1 MRRLFVLAIFLW
13 QSLFL
18 GFHAEAAE
26 RIALIVGNGDY
37 QNAPRLPNPINDATD
52 VAAAFERLG
61 FSVQLIKNGT
71 FDAMRRSLLSFA
83 QHVPS
88 ADIAVVY
95 FAGHGMEIRDENWL
109 IPVDAELKVD
119 FSAGQEA
126 ISLGS
131 ILPIASKARKLG
143 LVILDAC
150 RDNPFGR
157 QMQMSQPGRALAPR
171 GLVAVDPPNSVLV
184 AFAAKH
190 GTTAND
196 GQERN
201 SPFTTALLHNL
212 EIPGLEISYLFRN
225 VHDEVVSSTGRQ
237 QEPYVYGTLSK
248 EPIYLKAPP
257 PTAASPAAEA
267 ARAWD
272 ALKETTS
279 PDILQKFVDRYGAT
293 IYGDL
298 ARERLVAMGRDRIA
312 AATAAP
318 APPVVPSKMANREE
332 PTTQKATS
340 DDDRTITRYN
350 GTWNFDMTGRSQRC
364 PPGHRSV
371 SVHNGAVSGSG
382 ARMKIATNGDL
393 SGHWNIGGLV
403 DEEFSGR
410 MSSDARGSGSWR
422 NNFGCSG
429 GWTMSR

>member
-157 QMQMSQPGRALAPR
+157 QMQMSQPGRALAPPR
-171 GLVAVDPPNSVLV
+171 
-184 AFAAKH
+184 
-190 GTTAND
+190 
-196 GQERN
+196 
-201 SPFTTALLHNL
+201 
-212 EIPGLEISYLFRN
+212 PGR
-225 VHDEVVSSTGRQ
+225 
-237 QEPYVYGTLSK
+237 
-248 EPIYLKAPP
+248 
-257 PTAASPAAEA
+257 
-267 ARAWD
+267 
-272 ALKETTS
+272 
-279 PDILQKFVDRYGAT
+279 
-293 IYGDL
+293 
-298 ARERLVAMGRDRIA
+298 
-312 AATAAP
+312 
-318 APPVVPSKMANREE
+318 
-332 PTTQKATS
+332 
-340 DDDRTITRYN
+340 
-350 GTWNFDMTGRSQRC
+350 GRSAEQRPRC
-364 PPGHRSV
+364 LRRQ
-371 SVHNGAVSGSG
+371 
-382 ARMKIATNGDL
+382 AR
-393 SGHWNIGGLV
+393 HY
-403 DEEFSGR
+403 R
-410 MSSDARGSGSWR
+410 
-422 NNFGCSG
+422 
-429 GWTMSR
+429 